1 MSGVEEAL
9 LRAAI
14 GIVAVLAIALA
25 WRCEEREFAARAT
38 GPMRTVVTNAV
49 AVRPAR
55 AGNVATTV
63 TLDREAF
70 KAPRA
75 STAGGEE

>member
-1 MSGVEEAL
+1 
-9 LRAAI
+9 
-14 GIVAVLAIALA
+14 
-25 WRCEEREFAARAT
+25 
-38 GPMRTVVTNAV
+38 MRTVVTNAV